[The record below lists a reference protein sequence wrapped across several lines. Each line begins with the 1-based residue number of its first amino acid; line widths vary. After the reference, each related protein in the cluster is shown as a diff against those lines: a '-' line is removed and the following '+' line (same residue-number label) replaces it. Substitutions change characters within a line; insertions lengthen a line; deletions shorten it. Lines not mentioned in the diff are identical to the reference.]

1 MKREN
6 LPQPRILYPAM
17 LSFRFDGEIKAL
29 QKNKSK
35 KSLYHQTTFTRSVK
49 GTSLS
54 KKEKTTTR
62 NTKIMKGKISS
73 VKANGRSRNSSS
85 QKASRK
91 VKSQK

>member
-35 KSLYHQTTFTRSVK
+35 KSTYHPPLQEMLK
-49 GTSLS
+49 ELLLS
-54 KKEKTTTR
+54 KKEKTITR
-62 NTKIMKGKISS
+62 NTKAMKGKISS
-73 VKANGRSRNSSS
+73 VKADSRSRNSSS

-91 VKSQK
+91 VKTQK